1 MFSRNN
7 DVLACININSNRDD
21 HSISSGDSAGAAT
34 GTTATGASLSAFT
47 YSSDDEHPNTAASAS
62 TAGNTTPVK
71 GNIGG
76 KKLGP
81 VLLELRRLVFSNS
94 DNDDYDGNNNNNNN
108 NMNSSSSKNKSRF
121 TSVSLC
127 LSRGNPSLG
136 TSVSS
141 TCLDVSGDAYLYQPS
156 QGQSSSRSNKI
167 SDYYHLP
174 SCATG
179 LTTGALCIHSFHT
192 SSGTSSSANMIP
204 SSGNH
209 NPEQTYITPTIE
221 YYQAPRNH
229 RPATAV
235 AWRPTGTTRNQVAIG
250 LVGSSSGG
258 GNIPGGGT
266 GGGIGGSGVG
276 GIGGTNERTIVG
288 GPAMGAS
295 RFGRASDGSSGG
307 VLGSN
312 VGGMVAPA
320 AGGRAAAGDREYCCF
335 VWDVE
340 YQASSARRTKTTPL
354 YKLSHQTGVAA
365 LGWLMEGGQVLAVG
379 GQLRNLHL
387 YDLRISGAQGVTP
400 PVTVYAH
407 NNGVHGIEVD
417 PNRPW
422 QFATYCRTAD
432 EPVKLWDA
440 RRMDSALSEIKVATA
455 VQTNQANNPSTFAST
470 SVQNVRWST
479 LEPGTISIS
488 VGDTVYDYET
498 FLSGSRPVHTRT
510 VYTKEPV
517 LDFCLYPYSTL
528 TESDTTLPAEKRVIS
543 ELYPNRMVAIFPD
556 RTVHDLPKH
565 TLAPVALS
573 RRDGRLAHAHGRT
586 LWIGPTGKGPSAM
599 ESLQIHQD
607 EDISATMM
615 RRARC
620 LHVAKYSMNTSSNIK
635 MLAEDGILAVESPQD
650 GLSPTR
656 AALLRLWSWIDRV
669 EELCSD
675 IDEAWD
681 DGLLFTPRGLVD
693 AGAWQLLRM
702 DYDDGNDNDVESFS
716 EALACP
722 TYDSS
727 GRR

>member
-1 MFSRNN
+1 LSRN
-7 DVLACININSNRDD
+7 D
-21 HSISSGDSAGAAT
+21 
-34 GTTATGASLSAFT
+34 
-47 YSSDDEHPNTAASAS
+47 
-62 TAGNTTPVK
+62 
-71 GNIGG
+71 
-76 KKLGP
+76 
-81 VLLELRRLVFSNS
+81 
-94 DNDDYDGNNNNNNN
+94 NNNNNRRQ
-108 NMNSSSSKNKSRF
+108 SLF
-121 TSVSLC
+121 TTKTIC
-127 LSRGNPSLG
+127 LSRGNPSFG

-141 TCLDVSGDAYLYQPS
+141 TCLDVSGDAHLYQTN
-156 QGQSSSRSNKI
+156 RSINFTNNNNNKGNNNNTMNNDRYRHI
-167 SDYYHLP
+167 P
-174 SCATG
+174 TCATG
-179 LTTGALCIHSFHT
+179 LTTGALCIHSFQT
-192 SSGTSSSANMIP
+192 TATSANSNNMDHVAERGATG
-204 SSGNH
+204 SDDDSDSAM
-209 NPEQTYITPTIE
+209 TTTITPTIE

-235 AWRPTGTTRNQVAIG
+235 AWRPTGNTRNQVAIG
-250 LVGSSSGG
+250 FV
-258 GNIPGGGT
+258 
-266 GGGIGGSGVG
+266 
-276 GIGGTNERTIVG
+276 
-288 GPAMGAS
+288 
-295 RFGRASDGSSGG
+295 GSSGG
-307 VLGSN
+307 TTERASSGAGGLVVSARVGAIGSSA
-312 VGGMVAPA
+312 GMVAPSV
-320 AGGRAAAGDREYCCF
+320 GGRAAVGGDREYCCF

-365 LGWLMEGGQVLAVG
+365 LGWLLEGGQTLAVG

-387 YDLRISGAQGVTP
+387 YDLRVSGAQSVTP

-422 QFATYCRTAD
+422 QFATFCHTVD

-440 RRMDSALSEIKVATA
+440 RRMDSAVSEIKVATA
-455 VQTNQANNPSTFAST
+455 VQTSQTSNPSIFSSSAGASFAT
-470 SVQNVRWST
+470 SVQNLRWA
-479 LEPGTISIS
+479 GDTISIS

-498 FLSGSRPVHTRT
+498 FSSGSRPVHTRT
-510 VYTKEPV
+510 VYTKEPL
-517 LDFCLYPYSTL
+517 LDFVLYPYSD
-528 TESDTTLPAEKRVIS
+528 EPDMAIPAEKRVIS
-543 ELYPNRMVAIFPD
+543 ELYPNRMVGIFPD

-565 TLAPVALS
+565 TLAPVAIS
-573 RRDGRLAHAHGRT
+573 RRDGRLVHTHGRT
-586 LWIGPTGKGPSAM
+586 MWIGSTGKGPSAM
-599 ESLQIHQD
+599 ESLEIHQN

-635 MLAEDGILAVESPQD
+635 MLAEDGILAEESPQD

-675 IDEAWD
+675 GNELWE
-681 DGLLFTPRGLVD
+681 DGLLFSPRGLVD

-702 DYDDGNDNDVESFS
+702 GYDEGNDNDVESFS